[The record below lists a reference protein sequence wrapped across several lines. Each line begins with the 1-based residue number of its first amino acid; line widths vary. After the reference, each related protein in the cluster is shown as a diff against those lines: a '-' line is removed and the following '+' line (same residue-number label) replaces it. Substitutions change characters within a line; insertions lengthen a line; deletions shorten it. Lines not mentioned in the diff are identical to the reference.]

1 MNFVAWMQVHRRSIL
16 FLLILLSLG
25 GLAVSWTLPVAL
37 FPHVDYPRIVIGL
50 EAGDRPAERMTT
62 EVTIPI
68 EEAVRSVPGLRSI
81 RSKSS
86 RGGAE
91 ISINFEWGQ
100 DMASAMLQVES
111 AVNQVLPSMP
121 TGTKFDVRRMDPT
134 VFSTIN
140 YSLTSDRLSLVQLR
154 DLAHYQLRPLLS
166 TIPGVAKVVAVG
178 GQESEYR
185 VTIDPNRL
193 EAHGLT
199 TADVAKALSVAN
211 TINAV
216 GRLEDHYK
224 LYLAMVDNRTSDL
237 RQLGET
243 IVQKSPTGFVRVSD
257 IAEITLETVPQWTRV
272 TADGHD
278 AVSLEVY
285 QQPNAN
291 TVQIARDVR
300 DKLREYQPR
309 LPRGVTIKNW
319 YDQSQLIVGAAV
331 SVRDAVFIGV
341 FLAGGVLMLFLRN
354 GKITLIAMACVPASL
369 AATVLLLKLLNS
381 SFNIMTLGGMAA
393 AVGLIIDDAIVM
405 VEHVMRRLRGRS
417 GQHHGLVW
425 SAAAEFTRPLVGSSL
440 STIIIFAPL
449 AFLSGVTGAFFKALS
464 LTMAA
469 SLVISFLIAWLAVPI
484 LADHFLTEKDANQ
497 KEGGVFTDWIHRA
510 YQRLMGR
517 ILTTPALVLLG
528 VVPLLIVAWLCYQ
541 RVGTGFMPSMDEGG
555 FIFDYRTASGTS
567 LSETDRLL
575 RQVEKIIQDTP
586 EVDTYA
592 RRTGLQLG
600 GGLTEANEGDFFV
613 RLKPM
618 PRRDIDEVID
628 DVRNRVE
635 KNVPGIETEMLQLME
650 DLVGD
655 LTAVPQPIEIK
666 LFSDDAALLQSTAPR
681 VAQEIGKIPG
691 VVEVKD
697 GIVLAGDALTI
708 NVDRTRAA
716 LEGMDPTAVTEAIE
730 GLLSGVNA
738 ATKIESGPKLIGI
751 RVWIP
756 QSARRTADDIG
767 NLDLRAP
774 DGHYFPLKRVATLSS
789 IAGQP
794 QIDRDDL
801 KRTLA
806 VTARITGHDLGST
819 IRQVQSALAK
829 PGLIPRGIYFTL
841 GGTYAEQQKA
851 FAGLIAVFAG
861 AVALVFL
868 LLLFLYERFRTAFSM
883 LASTLLALSAV
894 TIGLWLTHTELNI
907 SSMMGMTMIVG
918 IATEVAIFYV
928 SELVSLP
935 DHLAPHDAL
944 IQAGL
949 NRMRPIAMTTFAAI
963 LALLPLALGL
973 GQGSAMQ
980 QPLAIAIISGLVVQ
994 LPLVLIVLPVMLS
1007 LHVFGK
1013 KRQPAAQ
1020 PARSS

>member
-1 MNFVAWMQVHRRSIL
+1 MQAHRRSIL
-16 FLLILLSLG
+16 FLLILLALG

-37 FPHVDYPRIVIGL
+37 FPHVDFPRVVIGL

-62 EVTIPI
+62 EVTMPV

-86 RGGAE
+86 RGEAE
-91 ISINFEWGQ
+91 ISINFEWEQ
-100 DMASAMLQVES
+100 DMVAAMLQVES
-111 AVNQVLPSMP
+111 AVNQTLSSLPA
-121 TGTKFDVRRMDPT
+121 GTTFDVRRMDPT
-134 VFSTIN
+134 VFPIVN
-140 YSLTSDRLSLVQLR
+140 YSLTSDRLSLVDLR
-154 DLAHYQLRPLLS
+154 DLAYYQLRPMLS
-166 TIPGVAKVVAVG
+166 TISGVAKVVTVG
-178 GQESEYR
+178 GQEAEYR

-199 TADVAKALSVAN
+199 TADVAKTLSAAN
-211 TINAV
+211 TISAV

-224 LYLAMVDNRTSDL
+224 LYLAMVDSRTVDL

-243 IVQKSPTGFVRVSD
+243 ILQKTPFGFVRVSD
-257 IAEITLETVPQWTRV
+257 VADVTLETVPQWTRV

-285 QQPNAN
+285 QQPNGN
-291 TVQIARDVR
+291 TVQIAREVQA
-300 DKLREYQPR
+300 KLREYQPR

-341 FLAGGVLMLFLRN
+341 LLAGGVLMLFLRN
-354 GKITLIAMACVPASL
+354 GKITLIAMACVPATL
-369 AATVLLLKLLNS
+369 AATVLLLKLLNG

-405 VEHVMRRLRGRS
+405 VEHVMRRLRGHS
-417 GQHHGLVW
+417 GQHHGFVW

-469 SLVISFLIAWLAVPI
+469 SLAISFLIAWLAVPI

-497 KEGGVFTDWIHRA
+497 KEGGVFTDRIHRA
-510 YQRLMGR
+510 YKRLMGR
-517 ILTTPALVLLG
+517 ILAAPALVLLG
-528 VVPLLIVAWLCYQ
+528 VVPLLIAAWLCYQ
-541 RVGTGFMPSMDEGG
+541 HVGSGFMPSMDEGG
-555 FIFDYRTASGTS
+555 FIFDYRAASGTS

-575 RQVEKIIQDTP
+575 RQVETIIRDTP

-628 DVRNRVE
+628 DVRSRVE
-635 KNVPGIETEMLQLME
+635 KNVPGLETEMLQLME

-666 LFSDDAALLQSTAPR
+666 LFSDDAALLQSTAPN
-681 VAQEIGKIPG
+681 VAQAIGKISG

-697 GIVLAGDALTI
+697 GIVLAGDALAI
-708 NVDRTRAA
+708 NVDRARAA
-716 LEGMDPTAVTEAIE
+716 LEGMDPAAITEAVQ
-730 GLLSGVNA
+730 GLMTGMTA
-738 ATKIESGPKLIGI
+738 TTKIESGPKLVGI
-751 RVWIP
+751 RAWIP
-756 QSARRTADDIG
+756 ESDRRTAEDIA

-774 DGHYFPLKRVATLSS
+774 DGHFFPLKRVAT
-789 IAGQP
+789 ITTVTGQP
-794 QIDRDDL
+794 QIDRDNL

-806 VTARITGHDLGST
+806 VTGRITGRDLGST
-819 IRQVQSALAK
+819 MRKVQTALGQ
-829 PGLIPRGIYFTL
+829 PGLIPRGVYYEL

-851 FAGLIAVFAG
+851 FAGLIAVFVG

-868 LLLFLYERFRTAFSM
+868 LLLFLYERFRTALAM
-883 LASTLLALSAV
+883 LSCTLLALSAV
-894 TIGLWLTHTELNI
+894 TIGLWLTRTELNI

-935 DHLAPHDAL
+935 GSLAPHDAL

-963 LALLPLALGL
+963 LALLPLALGI

-994 LPLVLIVLPVMLS
+994 LPLVLVVLPVMLS
-1007 LHVFGK
+1007 LHVFAK
-1013 KRQPAAQ
+1013 KPQPKAQ
-1020 PARSS
+1020 PVR

>member
-1 MNFVAWMQVHRRSIL
+1 MNFVAWMQTHKRSIL
-16 FLLILLSLG
+16 FLLVLLALS

-37 FPHVDYPRIVIGL
+37 FPHVNFPRIVIGL
-50 EAGDRPAERMTT
+50 EAGDRPAEQMTT
-62 EVTIPI
+62 EVTVPV
-68 EEAVRSVPGLRSI
+68 EEAVRSVPGLRNI

-86 RGGAE
+86 RGEAE
-91 ISINFEWGQ
+91 ISINFDWEQ
-100 DMASAMLQVES
+100 DMVSAMLQVES
-111 AVNQVLPSMP
+111 AVNQVLPKLP
-121 TGTKFDVRRMDPT
+121 TGTTFEVRRMDPT
-134 VFSTIN
+134 VFPIVN
-140 YSLTSDRLSLVQLR
+140 YSLTSDRLSLVELR
-154 DLAHYQLRPLLS
+154 DLAYYQLRPMLS

-178 GQESEYR
+178 GQEAEYR

-199 TADVAKALSVAN
+199 TADVAKSLSTAN
-211 TINAV
+211 TISAV

-224 LYLAMVDNRTSDL
+224 LYLAMVDNRTADL

-243 IVQKSPTGFVRVSD
+243 ILQKSPTGFVRVSD
-257 IAEITLETVPQWTRV
+257 VAAVTLDTVPQWTRV

-285 QQPNAN
+285 QQPDGN
-291 TVQIARDVR
+291 TVQIAREVQA
-300 DKLREYQPR
+300 KLHEYRPR

-341 FLAGGVLMLFLRN
+341 ILAGGVLLLFLRN

-405 VEHVMRRLRGRS
+405 VEHIMRRLRGHS
-417 GQHHGLVW
+417 GQHRGLVW
-425 SAAAEFTRPLVGSSL
+425 SAAAEFTRPLIGSSL

-484 LADHFLTEKDANQ
+484 LADHFLKEKDANQ
-497 KEGGVFTDWIHRA
+497 KEGGVFTERIHRA
-510 YQRLMGR
+510 YQRLMSR
-517 ILTTPALVLLG
+517 ILATPALVLLG
-528 VVPLLIVAWLCYQ
+528 VVPLLIAAWLCYQ
-541 RVGTGFMPSMDEGG
+541 HVGSGFMPSMDEGG
-555 FIFDYRTASGTS
+555 FIFDYRAASGTS

-613 RLKPM
+613 RLKPI

-628 DVRNRVE
+628 DIRSRVE
-635 KNVPGIETEMLQLME
+635 KNVPGLETEMLQLME

-666 LFSDDAALLQSTAPR
+666 LFSDDSALLQTTAPK
-681 VAQEIGKIPG
+681 VAQEIEKIPG

-697 GIVLAGDALTI
+697 GIVLAGDALNI
-708 NVDRTRAA
+708 NVDRARAA
-716 LEGMDPTAVTEAIE
+716 LEGMDPAAVTDAVE
-730 GLLSGVNA
+730 GLLSGVTA
-738 ATKIESGPKLIGI
+738 TTKIESGPKLIGI
-751 RVWIP
+751 RAWIP
-756 QSARRTADDIG
+756 PSSRRTADDIG

-774 DGHYFPLKRVATLSS
+774 DGHFFPLKRVATITT

-794 QIDRDDL
+794 QIARDDL

-806 VTARITGHDLGST
+806 VTARITGRDLGST
-819 IRQVQSALAK
+819 MRKVQTTLVQ
-829 PGLIPRGIYFTL
+829 PGLIPRGVYFSL

-868 LLLFLYERFRTAFSM
+868 LLLFLYEKFRTALSM
-883 LASTLLALSAV
+883 LACTLLALSAV
-894 TIGLWLTHTELNI
+894 TIGLWLTRTELNI

-935 DHLAPHDAL
+935 DNLEPHAAL

-963 LALLPLALGL
+963 LALLPLALGI

-994 LPLVLIVLPVMLS
+994 LPLVLIVLPVILS

-1013 KRQPAAQ
+1013 KTPSAPQL
-1020 PARSS
+1020 ARSP